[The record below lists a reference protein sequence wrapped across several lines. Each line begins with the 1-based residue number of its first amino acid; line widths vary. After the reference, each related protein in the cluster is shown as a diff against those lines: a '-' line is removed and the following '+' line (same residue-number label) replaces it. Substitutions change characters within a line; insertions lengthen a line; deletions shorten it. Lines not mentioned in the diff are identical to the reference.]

1 MAAQLVLTNHGIFFK
16 GVDMSCGA
24 PATWGVSNNTTGI
37 VAHMTKALVVAEA
50 KRMGLPVKS
59 VQRGYSNFF
68 KFWFI
73 GQQQGEVYRVW
84 RKNGEWVDFPFDH
97 SIITY

>member
-1 MAAQLVLTNHGIFFK
+1 MAAQLILKNDGIFFK

-24 PATWGVSNNTTGI
+24 SARFYAGESTGI
-37 VAHMTKALVVAEA
+37 IAHTTKAPVVAEA
-50 KRMGLPVKS
+50 KRLGLPQKS
-59 VQRGYSNFF
+59 ICRGYSNFF

-73 GQQQGEVYRVW
+73 GQQQGDTFRVW

-97 SIITY
+97 SIVTY

>member
-1 MAAQLVLTNHGIFFK
+1 MAAQLILTDDGIFFK

-24 PATWGVSNNTTGI
+24 PYWLDRSHVNGI
-37 VAHMTKALVVAEA
+37 VAHTTKTVAVAEA
-50 KRMGLPVKS
+50 RRLGLTAKDVK
-59 VQRGYSNFF
+59 RGYSNFF

-97 SIITY
+97 SIVTI